1 MRAAATYDIFTQICL
16 HENIKR
22 MHTGRGDVIHMSPAS
37 PLKLP
42 SQSRCAEHIAVYYF
56 QTGYLQD
63 IAAGSV

>member
-1 MRAAATYDIFTQICL
+1 MTMSGNRQIGFSFYITGENVQVDHRKQQQQFT
-16 HENIKR
+16 
-22 MHTGRGDVIHMSPAS
+22 PAS